1 MQAELPSRYTELV
14 EVGQGGMAVVYRAR
28 DATLGRT
35 VAVKVL
41 HPHLLAEAES
51 KARLQ
56 REAQAVAK
64 LQHDN
69 IVQIYDY
76 SGADSKSSF
85 IVTEFIE
92 GQTLKQLMGDGYLP
106 YPELAA
112 LIVIEVGHAVA
123 HAHGMGILH
132 RDIKPENVMVR
143 RDGVL
148 KLMDFGVAQVM
159 DLERMTVTGQLI
171 GSPAYMAPE
180 LIEGRSVDFR
190 TDVFAVGTMLYQ
202 LSTGKLPFSGR
213 NPHEVFK
220 RITDGRYPSPRSVNP
235 AISIALERVI
245 AKTLARKPD
254 DRYPTMGA
262 LIVDLTLL
270 VTEAGFLDPRADLQR
285 YFLDEVGETIR
296 LRKSMHGALVESGRR
311 ARRERRIA
319 RALECWN
326 RALALIPDDPE
337 VAREIR
343 RIEGGRRLR
352 VTLASLGM
360 LGIMILG
367 VYGAI
372 RGIGGPSALVA
383 PALPGAANLTKNAI
397 GTKAPVPIAS
407 DSTTPSPQPRPRL
420 LGKPA
425 PRLPRPASASG
436 TPNAVSVPAANSAVQ
451 PVVAAPRVFE
461 LSVTPQNAEVWLDD
475 RRMFDWGPGHTSLSI
490 PWDGPHKVELRND
503 CCYPARRQV
512 GPGLTPEG
520 ERSIRVR
527 LNPKPAQLT
536 VTLAPSTPGATV
548 LLSEVGGNWKTTMS
562 VGRMVT
568 VPFDPEGE
576 FVKSL
581 SATVFS
587 GESPVAAQT
596 FVVRAGENRTEK
608 VPVSR

>member
-1 MQAELPSRYTELV
+1 
-14 EVGQGGMAVVYRAR
+14 MAVVYRAR
-28 DATLGRT
+28 DLTLGRT

-76 SGADSKSSF
+76 SGAESKSSF
-85 IVTEFIE
+85 IVTEYIE
-92 GQTLKQLMGDGYLP
+92 GQTLKQWLGDGVLP

-148 KLMDFGVAQVM
+148 KLMDFGVAQVIDM
-159 DLERMTVTGQLI
+159 ERMTVTGQLI

-180 LIEGRSVDFR
+180 LIEGKPVDFR
-190 TDVFAVGTMLYQ
+190 TDVFAIGTMLYQ

-220 RITDGRYPSPRSVNP
+220 RITDGRYPSPRSANP
-235 AISIALERVI
+235 AVSIALERVI
-245 AKTLARKPD
+245 AKALARKPD
-254 DRYPTMGA
+254 DRYPTMAA
-262 LIVDLTLL
+262 LIADLTQL

-285 YFLDEVGETIR
+285 YIQDDAGEKVR
-296 LRKSMHGALVESGRR
+296 LRKAMHAALVESGRR

-337 VAREIR
+337 VAREIS

-352 VTLASLGM
+352 VTLASLGILASIV
-360 LGIMILG
+360 LGLYG
-367 VYGAI
+367 VI

-383 PALPGAANLTKNAI
+383 PARPPTLAEAQKDKTPPT
-397 GTKAPVPIAS
+397 TAPAVPHKGPS
-407 DSTTPSPQPRPRL
+407 DPAPRPRL
-420 LGKPA
+420 VGKPT
-425 PRLPRPASASG
+425 PRTVRP
-436 TPNAVSVPAANSAVQ
+436 VPAPVPTPPVAN
-451 PVVAAPRVFE
+451 PVTTVATAPVAPRVFE
-461 LSVTPQNAEVWLDD
+461 LSVMPQNAEVWLDD

-490 PWDGPHKVELRND
+490 PWDGPHKVEFRNE

-512 GPGLTPEG
+512 GPGLTQEG
-520 ERSIRVR
+520 ETSIRVR
-527 LNPKPAQLT
+527 LNPKPAQLN
-536 VTLAPSTPGATV
+536 VTLEPATPGATV
-548 LLSEVGGNWKTTMS
+548 LLAEVGGSWKTTTT

-568 VPFDPEGE
+568 VPFDPDGE

-587 GESPVAAQT
+587 GESPVATQT
-596 FVVRAGENRTEK
+596 ISVRAGENRTEK
-608 VPVSR
+608 IPVSR

>member
-1 MQAELPSRYTELV
+1 VQAELPSRYTELV

-28 DATLGRT
+28 DSTLGRT

-41 HPHLLAEAES
+41 HPHLLAEVES

-76 SGADSKSSF
+76 SGADSKTSF

-180 LIEGRSVDFR
+180 LIEGKPVDFR

-202 LSTGKLPFSGR
+202 LCTGKLPFSGR

-220 RITDGRYPSPRSVNP
+220 RITDGRYPSPRSVNT

-245 AKTLARKPD
+245 GKTLARKPD

-262 LIVDLTLL
+262 LIADLNLL

-285 YFLDEVGETIR
+285 YFLDEAGETIR

-360 LGIMILG
+360 LGVMILG
-367 VYGAI
+367 VYGVI

-383 PALPGAANLTKNAI
+383 PALPGAADVTESLNGKRVQTPSI
-397 GTKAPVPIAS
+397 PG
-407 DSTTPSPQPRPRL
+407 STTPSPQPRPRL
-420 LGKPA
+420 VGKPT
-425 PRLPRPASASG
+425 PRLPRSTGLAGTVATPAAI
-436 TPNAVSVPAANSAVQ
+436 PAVQQPAQAVS
-451 PVVAAPRVFE
+451 RVFE

-520 ERSIRVR
+520 DQSIRVR

-536 VTLAPSTPGATV
+536 VSLEPSSPGATV
-548 LLSEVGGNWKTTMS
+548 LLAEVGGKWKTTMA

-587 GESPVAAQT
+587 GESPVATQT
-596 FVVRAGENRTEK
+596 FTVRAGENRTEK